1 MCPIFNL
8 KAGSFPQHDER
19 HLKIFYFKFQLME
32 DTVCGLHGYRA
43 MQTVEGGYKRE
54 AVSVIT
60 QFPNQGEK
68 TAVS

>member
-1 MCPIFNL
+1 MCPISNL
-8 KAGSFPQHDER
+8 EAGSFPQHNER
-19 HLKIFYFKFQLME
+19 DLKIFISNLQLME

>member
-1 MCPIFNL
+1 MCPISNL
-8 KAGSFPQHDER
+8 GAGSFPQHDER
-19 HLKIFYFKFQLME
+19 DLKKFYFNLQLME

-54 AVSVIT
+54 AVSVMT

>member
-1 MCPIFNL
+1 
-8 KAGSFPQHDER
+8 
-19 HLKIFYFKFQLME
+19 ME

-60 QFPNQGEK
+60 QFPNKGEK